1 MGWWFKDAIRQ
12 SGGFRWKLNVLP
24 GKVSPGVFA
33 KALIILSRAGFSF
46 HRCDNRSILSSF
58 FRFQPPA
65 EDGNCQVSREYAYF
79 SALRGFEPLRLET
92 ASSIIIRVGGGGGGE
107 EKIKIH
113 ARGFPPEPY
122 TPTFLQRRLTT
133 SSPVSMLF
141 CFSVV
146 GTRSY
151 DQLKL
156 LDGM

>member
-1 MGWWFKDAIRQ
+1 MEVERTPGQ
-12 SGGFRWKLNVLP
+12 SIPGCFRKGTNYPLP
-24 GKVSPGVFA
+24 GRFFLPPVRQPVDFVT
-33 KALIILSRAGFSF
+33 
-46 HRCDNRSILSSF
+46 SF

-141 CFSVV
+141 CFSVL

-156 LDGM
+156 IVRWNVIWRKERGRDVEK